1 MKYSIDNID
10 YNVVIERKNNKNLY
24 IRVKDDL
31 TIYVTT
37 NYFTSK
43 SEVIMILDNN
53 LDYLRKII
61 IKRLKDQEKKNHIY
75 YLGEKYDLVICNAFK
90 KVEIESHKIYAKDLK
105 TFEKWYQKEIKILFK
120 NRLEKMYNLFEEEIP
135 FPDLKI
141 RTMKTRWGV
150 CNIKTK
156 IITLNSKLIEYKIA
170 AIDYVII
177 HELSHL
183 IHFNHSKTFWKLVE
197 KYVPNYK
204 IIRDYLKE

>member
-105 TFEKWYQKEIKILFK
+105 TFEKWYQKEIKIL
-120 NRLEKMYNLFEEEIP
+120 
-135 FPDLKI
+135 LKQLHP
-141 RTMKTRWGV
+141 
-150 CNIKTK
+150 
-156 IITLNSKLIEYKIA
+156 II
-170 AIDYVII
+170 
-177 HELSHL
+177 
-183 IHFNHSKTFWKLVE
+183 
-197 KYVPNYK
+197 
-204 IIRDYLKE
+204 